1 MRGGVYSQP
10 APSFPSVTA
19 AEVFCVSAALA
30 TLSGDTVEQASNI
43 GAMMQQR
50 RNLQELYRRLELV
63 QVSLGGIRPAC
74 SATDD
79 LICGSQALKESEE
92 SLQAQLECNDFV
104 GALKLS
110 SESAAVVSI
119 KLSSESAAVVG
130 IKLSSES
137 AAVVCLDPHW
147 VVADE

>member
-1 MRGGVYSQP
+1 MCVCSTCNSQRGHSGAGQQHRRDD
-10 APSFPSVTA
+10 A
-19 AEVFCVSAALA
+19 AAAQLA
-30 TLSGDTVEQASNI
+30 
-43 GAMMQQR
+43 GAVPETR
-50 RNLQELYRRLELV
+50 AGAGE
-63 QVSLGGIRPAC
+63 LGGARQAY
-74 SATDD
+74 SVTDD

-119 KLSSESAAVVG
+119 KLSSESAAVVSIKLSSESAAVVG